1 MTRFF
6 TAALVAASLISG
18 PLAAK
23 SFDEMFPGIIE
34 NLPDDLKPG
43 FQNMDLQQGRVFVG
57 GDIAA
62 LDVSEDYYF
71 LGPEDS
77 KFILSTLWGN
87 PESDATLGMVFPSS
101 GTPLDRDTW
110 GIEITFDGI
119 GYVSDEDAGNY
130 DYTELLST
138 MQADT
143 KDENKWRK
151 DNGYPSI
158 ELVGWAA
165 EPRYDAEARKL
176 HWAKRLRFDG
186 NENETLNYNI
196 RALGRKGVLVVNFI
210 AGMDQLAE
218 VEAAVPDVLSMVNF
232 TDGNRYADF
241 DPSIDKVAA
250 VGIGGLIA
258 GKVLA
263 KTGFL
268 AVALIFL
275 KKFWFLALLPLFW
288 LKNLFTRRG
297 GA

>member
-1 MTRFF
+1 MTRLF
-6 TAALVAASLISG
+6 TAALVAATLISG

-23 SFDEMFPGIIE
+23 SFDEMFPGIID

>member
-6 TAALVAASLISG
+6 TAALVAATLVSG

-151 DNGYPSI
+151 ENGYPSI